1 MILSLG
7 NQWND
12 LKELLRYNVKIFVP
26 IFVDNQND
34 TPSRGQECSVQSWRS
49 SFLNLGSDLIRFYN
63 LKMLLMDVLHCCKL
77 TTKTRDK
84 FYPDSGAIWW
94 PVFQHHF
101 WSTFFF
107 FFYNSTAAVSTFQ
120 DFPRVSDMY
129 PPGWEAQLEKGMCL
143 DSNLR
148 FGVGSILYQ
157 TRMLILRNL
166 QSYYPQDFSNP

>member
-1 MILSLG
+1 MSRSLFPDLWITKMIHHREDK
-7 NQWND
+7 NAA
-12 LKELLRYNVKIFVP
+12 
-26 IFVDNQND
+26 
-34 TPSRGQECSVQSWRS
+34 
-49 SFLNLGSDLIRFYN
+49 YN
-63 LKMLLMDVLHCCKL
+63 LEGLPFWIWEVIWYGFTTWKCSLWMSYIAVNWQQKL
-77 TTKTRDK
+77 ETNFIRILELFDGQ
-84 FYPDSGAIWW
+84 FSNIISDPR
-94 PVFQHHF
+94 
-101 WSTFFF
+101 FFF
-107 FFYNSTAAVSTFQ
+107 FFDNSTAAVSTFQ